1 MKRLKQTVVAILAS
15 LLCAMVLPA
24 AVAYAKTAGSLQVIP
39 TSDGSGAVYDVRRI
53 ADETALPCNDQFNW
67 EQLAGAELDG
77 RPAYPAYDPSAPT
90 AAADG
95 RELVERVS
103 ADVLSDDA
111 GVLAQALTAYVISDA
126 KPTAR
131 MAAGEGPVSVEDGW
145 YLLTAAGR
153 RPLFAWVDGAAV
165 ELGDKSDTPV
175 VSKQVDAGAG
185 WTDAA
190 IAAPGRTLKF
200 RVDVS
205 VPLSI
210 EAGFRY
216 PIAVVD
222 EWDECLVLAEAA
234 PRVELLVAGV
244 VDDARDIT
252 SKAELKATASSLT
265 LRADLCELGAKPG
278 DVVRLSYEM
287 RLAAEAQ
294 LDGAGVAN
302 SAYATFPS
310 WEGGGKTPADEA
322 RVYAMHLNILKVNK
336 DGEPLAGAVLA
347 LKNKDGWLAA
357 DGTFGSQGK
366 RVEVTTGTD
375 GRAVFP
381 VALADGVY
389 DVMELQAPK
398 GYDQLDQAAP
408 VELAAQVKDGSLT
421 IKARATAPLRV
432 GKVDASSATIS
443 LELTNELASE
453 PVFPGGFIPQTGD
466 SSWWLGVLVL
476 VVSGVIALRA
486 GLPRRRNTEV

>member
-1 MKRLKQTVVAILAS
+1 MKRLKQTVVAVLAS

-24 AVAYAKTAGSLQVIP
+24 AAAYAKTTGSLQVIP
-39 TSDGSGAVYDVRRI
+39 ALDGAGAVYDARRI
-53 ADETALPCNDQFNW
+53 ADEAALPCNDQFNW

-77 RPAYPAYDPSAPT
+77 RPAYPAYDPSAST

-103 ADVLSDDA
+103 ADVLTDDA
-111 GVLAQALTAYVISDA
+111 GVLAQALTAYVVSDA
-126 KPTAR
+126 APTAR
-131 MAAGEGPVSVEDGW
+131 VAAGEGPVAVEDGW

-190 IAAPGRTLKF
+190 IAAPARTLKF
-200 RVDVS
+200 RVDVL

-210 EAGFRY
+210 EAGSRY
-216 PIAVVD
+216 PITVVD
-222 EWDECLVLAEAA
+222 EWDGRLVLADAA
-234 PRVELLVAGV
+234 PRVDLLVAGAV
-244 VDDARDIT
+244 EDARDIT
-252 SKAELKATASSLT
+252 SRVELKTTLSSLT
-265 LRADLCELGAKPG
+265 LRADLCELGTKPG

-287 RLAAEAQ
+287 KLAAGAQ

-336 DGEPLAGAVLA
+336 DGEPLPGAVLA

-357 DGTFGSQGK
+357 DGTFGPLGK
-366 RVEVTTGTD
+366 RVEVTTGAD
-375 GRAVFP
+375 GRVAFP
-381 VALADGVY
+381 VALADGAY
-389 DVMELQAPK
+389 DVVEVQAPK
-398 GYDQLDQAAP
+398 GYTQLDQPVP
-408 VELAAQVKDGSLT
+408 VELATQVKDGSLT

-432 GKVDASSATIS
+432 GKVDAASATVA
-443 LELTNELASE
+443 LELTNERAKK
-453 PVFPGGFIPQTGD
+453 PIFPGGFIPQTGD
-466 SSWWLGVLVL
+466 SAWWAGALVL
-476 VVSGVIALRA
+476 VVGGAVALRA
-486 GLPRRRNTEV
+486 GVIRRRTTEV